1 MICKQ
6 NNLSDKRVAVIGVG
20 SGGSVIAESL
30 AKVGVRELILVDPD
44 ELTADNCKRH
54 VLTLKDVGQN
64 KAIAMAAYLET
75 VSDCEVYAQPNKFG
89 EYRMFY
95 FGPDGCRQQK
105 HFSARPDLIVSCV
118 DSLQCE
124 SQINEYALRN
134 KIPAVFGGV
143 HGDAHTVEV
152 ITVIPGETPCYDCYE
167 REGPGPEP
175 TQEKYTN
182 PNYDATKMPHQEGLW
197 CDVLM
202 GASVQF
208 QAVLGVLGVRERMAP
223 LVLMSLR
230 YPFKTE
236 TYSQKPGC
244 AICSED
250 FSGLYKRDEKMW
262 DNPEDA
268 AAWQKRNPHL
278 RI

>member
-6 NNLSDKRVAVIGVG
+6 NNLSDKHVAVIGVG
-20 SGGSVIAESL
+20 SGGSVVAESL
-30 AKVGVRELILVDPD
+30 AKVGVKKLILVDPD

-64 KAIAMAAYLET
+64 KASAMAAYLET
-75 VSDCEVYAQPNKFG
+75 VSDCEVCAQPNKFG
-89 EYRMFY
+89 ERKKSRLPRTRWPGLAEGGGCLYQGDWGDNNFY
-95 FGPDGCRQQK
+95 
-105 HFSARPDLIVSCV
+105 SRPDVIVSCV

-124 SQINEYALRN
+124 SLINEYALRK

-175 TQEKYTN
+175 TQAKYTN

-202 GASVQF
+202 GASIQF

-230 YPFKTE
+230 YPFTIE

-244 AICSED
+244 AICAED
-250 FSGLYKRDEKMW
+250 FSKLERK
-262 DNPEDA
+262 A
-268 AAWQKRNPHL
+268 
-278 RI
+278 